1 MTPSLKPLIPPTP
14 YRRHTAVGGRSGERG
29 QEAYAHKGLPC
40 KDGYIRDVDD
50 VRKKVP
56 EKKDVKIFTKYVKT
70 LYK

>member
-1 MTPSLKPLIPPTP
+1 MEVLLINALSKTSHTPYPP

-50 VRKKVP
+50 VRKKSP
-56 EKKDVKIFTKYVKT
+56 KKRCKNFH
-70 LYK
+70 